1 MWKSAFICVK
11 GCEGSNSVWLQKVV
25 RVGSAAEC
33 GEWATASRF
42 QSLCVSLFDQAS
54 PGPQE
59 HSFNTSSKRT
69 KRPLSAVSHLHPAST
84 QWHPGTNS
92 GRARPPSFAG
102 ALSLKRTLKRTGR
115 SIKHRGDTLAVDKHQ
130 HKSMQRWLPGRCEK
144 TECSA
149 SGDKEK
155 EGSGVM
161 GRCQLKSL
169 CKVKHNTLFF
179 FYFGLQTLWKLH
191 SPTLWGITVPTSQL
205 QNYLL

>member
-1 MWKSAFICVK
+1 M
-11 GCEGSNSVWLQKVV
+11 
-25 RVGSAAEC
+25 
-33 GEWATASRF
+33 
-42 QSLCVSLFDQAS
+42 
-54 PGPQE
+54 
-59 HSFNTSSKRT
+59 
-69 KRPLSAVSHLHPAST
+69 
-84 QWHPGTNS
+84 
-92 GRARPPSFAG
+92 
-102 ALSLKRTLKRTGR
+102 R

-179 FYFGLQTLWKLH
+179 FFTLGRKHCESSIHRH
-191 SPTLWGITVPTSQL
+191 SEESLCQQVSCRIICYNEGCLVMRVGSLGFHEQVDIVHISVFTPYHKNASESSDQHGTMLRRLKHIMHCRSAVNLTDKGI
-205 QNYLL
+205 